1 MTEASKNVGGNFL
14 EKYCPSVSSET
25 SERPLE
31 TTKQAKR
38 ISHFAYLKVPFL
50 KNGPYPAS
58 FPLFPS
64 LSHSNK
70 SYSLN
75 LNNISKRKKHR
86 WGTWESNLGPQ
97 EGRRNHGAMAAVLTL
112 LIFKYPFWKWAFSGL
127 YSFVFV
133 FSKANCKHVMYKILP
148 MTGMNCWPRV
158 TESTALSTKPPPL
171 PIQKYPFPA
180 LLL

>member
-1 MTEASKNVGGNFL
+1 MNNWIGQIVKHAWMLPCMCCIILLRLSQTRQLTTWANESFHLLLPTNVGGNFL

-112 LIFKYPFWKWAFSGL
+112 LIFKYPF
-127 YSFVFV
+127 
-133 FSKANCKHVMYKILP
+133 
-148 MTGMNCWPRV
+148 
-158 TESTALSTKPPPL
+158 
-171 PIQKYPFPA
+171 
-180 LLL
+180 